1 MGILGISKFINFKIF
16 FFSLVFGL
24 FAVYMTMPDN
34 RKILVYPTPEN
45 VSLLQYKDKTD
56 TCFSFKQTE
65 VTCPKN
71 ESEIAKIPLQN

>member
-1 MGILGISKFINFKIF
+1 MSLSKYINIKVFLLALI
-16 FFSLVFGL
+16 FGL

-45 VSLLQYKDKTD
+45 AALLQYKDKTG

-65 VTCPKN
+65 VSCPSN
-71 ESEIAKIPLQN
+71 ENEISKVPLQN